1 MSRRNKKTNAKI
13 YELGLMLGLNKNDM
27 DDVLKDTSTKN
38 EQLSFSMGPH
48 EYCSALYGT
57 VSINDFEKQS
67 KN

>member
-1 MSRRNKKTNAKI
+1 
-13 YELGLMLGLNKNDM
+13 MLGLNKNDM